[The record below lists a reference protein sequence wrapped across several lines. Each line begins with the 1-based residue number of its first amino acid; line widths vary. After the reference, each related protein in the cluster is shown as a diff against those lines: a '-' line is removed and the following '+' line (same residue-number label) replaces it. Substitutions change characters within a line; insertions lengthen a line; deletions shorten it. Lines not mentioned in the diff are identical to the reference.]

1 MTLVGVT
8 GNSGCGQT
16 PFAGEFQRLGAG
28 VCSLDEVGHRL
39 LRRPQVLS
47 RVANA
52 LEMPQLVGL
61 EAALARRAIGSAVF
75 ASPRMLSALNSI
87 VHPMLRRWAHLSAAR
102 LGGAESLYVLEG
114 ALLLELGLDSLLDL
128 LVVVS
133 DSMERASQRVARRDG
148 IPEDQ
153 VEARW
158 RAQWPLSSKT
168 GRADL
173 VVENSG
179 GEEELR
185 QRARALYR
193 RLAPV

>member
-16 PFAGEFQRLGAG
+16 TFAGELQRLGAG
-28 VCSLDEVGHRL
+28 VCALDEVGHRL

-47 RVANA
+47 RVADA

-75 ASPRMLSALNSI
+75 TSPRMLSALNSI

-102 LGGAESLYVLEG
+102 LSGAESLYVLEG

-148 IPEDQ
+148 IPADQ

-158 RAQWPLSSKT
+158 RAQWPLSSKI